1 MDDSAKRKL
10 RRQFWVET
18 VVAVI
23 SGSLCLI
30 TLILPD
36 WIEAVSGWD
45 PDQHDGTVEWAIVAT
60 LLLMTIVML
69 AMADRSWRRLRLA
82 DGV

>member
-1 MDDSAKRKL
+1 LDTSAKRIL
-10 RRQFWVET
+10 WRRLWAET
-18 VVAVI
+18 VVAAI

-30 TLILPD
+30 TALWPD

-45 PDQHDGTVEWAIVAT
+45 PDQHNGAVEWAIVAM
-60 LLLMTIVML
+60 LLLLTIVML
-69 AMADRSWRRLRLA
+69 AMADRSRRRLRLV